1 METRQTKQKSA
12 GRRAALVL
20 AALLLLALLLCALTM
35 TRVYPAMPEALQ
47 VLERPADGVTVRR
60 SAERIDFIPAH
71 PQAGLVF
78 YPGAMVQFEAYAP
91 LMERLAGRGVLC
103 VLLRMPGNLAVLN
116 PDAADGVQ
124 ADYPEITRW
133 FLGGH
138 SLGGAV
144 AANYASDHG
153 EKLRGLVLL
162 ASYATH
168 PLDPGLQVLLVVGS
182 EDGVV
187 NRAKLEAGMQYLP
200 ADAVFYTIPGGNHA
214 QFGSYGPQRG
224 DGEAR
229 IAPEEQWAETAAVL
243 ARLPDRAA

>member
-1 METRQTKQKSA
+1 MVTTRKRLKK
-12 GRRAALVL
+12 RWLWLL
-20 AALLLLALLLCALTM
+20 APLLLAAGFLLYVSIYYHADETAQAAL
-35 TRVYPAMPEALQ
+35 ES
-47 VLERPADGVTVRR
+47 DGAVTVSRTDYGWR
-60 SAERIDFIPAH
+60 FDGPAEEDALI
-71 PQAGLVF
+71 F
-78 YPGAMVQFEAYAP
+78 YPGAKVEEIAYAP
-91 LMERLAGRGVLC
+91 LLHRIAAEGMDVCLVE
-103 VLLRMPGNLAVLN
+103 MPFRLAVLAPN
-116 PDAADGVQ
+116 RADRVMETEGY
-124 ADYPEITRW
+124 ANWYI
-133 FLGGH
+133 GGH

-168 PLDPGLQVLLVVGS
+168 PLDPGLQVLLVEGS

-229 IAPEEQWAETAAVL
+229 ISPEEQWAETAAVL

>member
-1 METRQTKQKSA
+1 MKRIWK
-12 GRRAALVL
+12 RWIP
-20 AALLLLALLLCALTM
+20 AALLALAAAFWLYTADYYRADEAAKAAL
-35 TRVYPAMPEALQ
+35 AS
-47 VLERPADGVTVRR
+47 DGAVTVSRTDYGWLFDGP
-60 SAERIDFIPAH
+60 SGERALI
-71 PQAGLVF
+71 F
-78 YPGAMVQFEAYAP
+78 YPGAKVEEIAYAP
-91 LMERLAGRGVLC
+91 LLHRIAAEGIDVCLVE
-103 VLLRMPGNLAVLN
+103 MPFRLAVLAPN
-116 PDAADGVQ
+116 RADRVMETEEY
-124 ADYPEITRW
+124 ANWYI
-133 FLGGH
+133 GGH

-168 PLDPGLQVLLVVGS
+168 PLDPELQVLLVVGS

-224 DGEAR
+224 DGEAW
-229 IAPEEQWAETAAVL
+229 ISPEEQWAETAAVL
-243 ARLPDRAA
+243 ARLTDRAA